1 MRLKS
6 KRLISLLLAGSMMVS
21 MLPASAVTAF
31 AETTAT
37 AVVAE
42 NSNTETSGTCGATE
56 SDSVHWNY
64 ASGVLSITGTGAMKD
79 YETKGTNPD
88 LAVDDNGVLTTD
100 TRPWAKYLNDIVELR
115 VENGITAI
123 GKNALAFCKNLKKL
137 NLDGVTDT
145 ISIHGAAFG
154 HTGIEELDIPA
165 TVGEIGNYAF
175 NACDSLKKVTFHGN
189 TKLLGTPFP
198 NESALE
204 ELVIA
209 DNAVITAADKNG
221 SSNNSR
227 PFGANMLKSLKKLE
241 LLGEFKDVDSSATTK
256 NEGLWD
262 ATFSANTELTDVT
275 VSGSNMQY
283 VSRAAFPAIKTLN
296 VVGGN
301 ATAKFMCTSRET
313 NNNLENISIDVGTYN
328 GVKEAFNGAT
338 ALKTFVL
345 KANTV
350 TLGEYEFGRDNSLKA
365 IDLSQCGN
373 VTYGNYCFGA
383 GANAATKA
391 VVYVKD
397 SSTAPS
403 NAPCAVLVVNGGNVD
418 LTKEGFDSVTKTG
431 CKVVWYEGEN
441 ATTDTKPTAGKTY
454 TAKWAEARTVTFDL
468 NGVAG
473 KGPDALTV
481 YEGDKVTAPKAP
493 TADGYKFDGWYTDKD
508 CTAGNEF
515 KFADAE
521 GATTITDNTIVYAK
535 WTPYKTTVEPK
546 VEANVDPASKTVEI
560 TVNVDAVPAELA
572 NATATLNF
580 TDANGNDD
588 SANVAEVAVD
598 GKKLEKDENDKYTAK
613 LSDLMQ
619 KTFDASENGAE
630 AVMLADVNAGAVVS
644 GTVKGTALLTVTYKT
659 PGKHRVEI
667 VLNAANGDVICT
679 KTATVEI
686 APEPGT
692 LNFTGCTATLKDGTP
707 VENGAKVPVGAEV
720 TVTFDKDADSDL
732 VLNGWKV
739 TPETLT
745 DTNGKLVKDITA
757 DTFTFVMPETDEG
770 VTIEALTKAKAA
782 APAEDDSM
790 DAAAVVTGVVLGTGT
805 AILAY
810 HIGTEV
816 YAEQV
821 LGKGVAIPRTR
832 EEVALKAWE
841 LAGKPAVELNG
852 EPLSEAAQAEKWA
865 VESGLM
871 QNVDGSFNGS
881 KKMSKLKALRT
892 LDAAKKLG

>member
-42 NSNTETSGTCGATE
+42 NSNTETSGDCGATKN
-56 SDSVHWNY
+56 DHVHWNY
-64 ASGVLSITGTGAMKD
+64 ASGVLTISGTGAMKD
-79 YETKGTNPD
+79 YEAKGTNPD
-88 LAVDDNGVLTTD
+88 LAVDGNGVITTD
-100 TRPWAKYLNDIVELR
+100 NRPWAKYLNDIVELR
-115 VENGITAI
+115 VESGITAI

-137 NLDGVTDT
+137 NLDGVTGT

-154 HTGIEELDIPA
+154 HTGIEELDIPT
-165 TVGEIGNYAF
+165 TVSEIGNYAF
-175 NACDSLKKVTFHGN
+175 NACENLKKVTFRGQ

-198 NESALE
+198 NENALE

-209 DNAVITAADKNG
+209 DKAVITAADKNG
-221 SSNNSR
+221 NSNNSR
-227 PFGANMLKSLKKLE
+227 PFGANTLKSLKKLE
-241 LLGEFKDVDSSATTK
+241 LLGEFKDVDSSATTTTK

-301 ATAKFMCTSRET
+301 ATAKFMCTSRGT

-373 VTYGNYCFGA
+373 VTYGNYCFGV

-418 LTKEGFDSVTKTG
+418 LTKEGFDSVVMPGYRATWYTDANFNTPVNEDTLKNGPAVGGTYYADWHKTPTI
-431 CKVVWYEGEN
+431 ETDDN
-441 ATTDTKPTAGKTY
+441 NTTETIEKTY
-454 TAKWAEARTVTFDL
+454 VGQPVEIPVTVEAEQADINRMAKATLKFTDKDGKDDKASVKEVLVNGMKLEKYENIDIASL
-468 NGVAG
+468 LNQNNGVAT
-473 KGPDALTV
+473 LSL
-481 YEGDKVTAPKAP
+481 AP
-493 TADGYKFDGWYTDKD
+493 
-508 CTAGNEF
+508 
-515 KFADAE
+515 
-521 GATTITDNTIVYAK
+521 
-535 WTPYKTTVEPK
+535 VEK
-546 VEANVDPASKTVEI
+546 M
-560 TVNVDAVPAELA
+560 
-572 NATATLNF
+572 NAT
-580 TDANGNDD
+580 
-588 SANVAEVAVD
+588 
-598 GKKLEKDENDKYTAK
+598 
-613 LSDLMQ
+613 
-619 KTFDASENGAE
+619 
-630 AVMLADVNAGAVVS
+630 
-644 GTVKGTALLTVTYKT
+644 LTVTYTT
-659 PGKHRVEI
+659 PGEHNVEI
-667 VLNAANGDVICT
+667 ILLNAIGDEICSQKTAVQITAEPTLTFDEEEVAAALEDGTALKSGDTVEHGATVTLKLANQKQEALKDSNMKFNGFVLNPRQDSLKYVDEDKTTAAFAMPATGNVEVSISDVT
-679 KTATVEI
+679 
-686 APEPGT
+686 
-692 LNFTGCTATLKDGTP
+692 
-707 VENGAKVPVGAEV
+707 
-720 TVTFDKDADSDL
+720 
-732 VLNGWKV
+732 
-739 TPETLT
+739 
-745 DTNGKLVKDITA
+745 
-757 DTFTFVMPETDEG
+757 
-770 VTIEALTKAKAA
+770 A